1 MPRQLHAIFECSLG
15 RVGVVAKS
23 DTELQKQFN
32 WFCKRYQNCKITE
45 IKEINDGSTK
55 EKLHKT

>member
-45 IKEINDGSTK
+45 IKEINDGST
-55 EKLHKT
+55 